1 MTAST
6 PSFESMQ
13 FGAPVGEYRG
23 SVARIVIG
31 VAGVALT
38 LIGAFFAVV
47 ASTPSAAAVAAGDS
61 SGVIAD
67 IIASAIFIIGAIA
80 CFVTV
85 FVWRGARAQ
94 LFERGFVI
102 ARAGKTTSARWED
115 IASVTQRVVQ
125 TRYYGIPVWTSH
137 TYNVT
142 LTNGDKL
149 RITDAFGK
157 VGKLGDSIQRMSAN
171 ALLPRA
177 IAAYHSGAL
186 LPFGALNVSQAGISN
201 GKETLP
207 WSDLNQLLLLNG
219 RVIITRKGKRLRW
232 SATQI
237 SKTPN
242 VYVLTALVGYIQRGV
257 R

>member
-1 MTAST
+1 MTASS
-6 PSFESMQ
+6 PSFESTQ
-13 FGAPVGEYRG
+13 YGAPIGEYRG
-23 SVARIVIG
+23 GAARIVIAI
-31 VAGVALT
+31 AGVALA
-38 LIGAFFAVV
+38 LIGVFFAV
-47 ASTPSAAAVAAGDS
+47 ASSALSPTGDS
-61 SGVIAD
+61 SGAIAD
-67 IIASAIFIIGAIA
+67 IIVGVLFIVGAIA

-85 FVWRGARAQ
+85 FFWRGAHAQ

-102 ARAGKTTSARWED
+102 ARAGKTTSASWED
-115 IASVTQRVVQ
+115 ITSVTQRVVQ
-125 TRYYGIPVWTSH
+125 SRYYGIPVWTSH

-142 LTNGDKL
+142 LANGEKL

-177 IAAYHSGAL
+177 IAAYHSGAT
-186 LPFGALNVSQAGISN
+186 LPFGQLSVSQAGISN
-201 GKETLP
+201 GKETMP
-207 WSDLNQLLLLNG
+207 WSDLNQLLLMNG
-219 RVIITRKGKRLRW
+219 YVTITRKGKRLRW
-232 SATQI
+232 ASARI

>member
-13 FGAPVGEYRG
+13 YGAPIGEYHG

-31 VAGVALT
+31 VAGVALV
-38 LIGAFFAVV
+38 LIGAFFAIV
-47 ASTPSAAAVAAGDS
+47 ATTPSAAAGDS
-61 SGVIAD
+61 SGAIAD

-80 CFVTV
+80 CFITV

-102 ARAGKTTSARWED
+102 ARAGKATSARWED

-142 LTNGDKL
+142 LTNGDRL

-171 ALLPRA
+171 VLLPRA

-219 RVIITRKGKRLRW
+219 RVIITRKGKRVRW

>member
-6 PSFESMQ
+6 SSFESMQ
-13 FGAPVGEYRG
+13 YGAPIGEYRG

-31 VAGVALT
+31 VAGVALV
-38 LIGAFFAVV
+38 LIGAFFAIV
-47 ASTPSAAAVAAGDS
+47 ATTPSAAAGDS
-61 SGVIAD
+61 SGAIAD

-142 LTNGDKL
+142 LTNGDRL

-207 WSDLNQLLLLNG
+207 WSDLNQLTLLNG

-257 R
+257 S